1 MFDDKYNGITL
12 DEAASVAGGYVAYSP
27 GKKLIMDYDFRE
39 LSKYCRE
46 RNIEPI
52 DLPED
57 ELRMFAIDPPVV
69 HPWNAALNDR

>member
-1 MFDDKYNGITL
+1 MFDDKYNGISL
-12 DEAASVAGGYVAYSP
+12 DDAATEAGGYVAYSP
-27 GKKLIMDYDFRE
+27 GKRMTIDYDIRE

-57 ELRMFAIDPPVV
+57 ELKLFEISSPRVYQRVSASI
-69 HPWNAALNDR
+69 